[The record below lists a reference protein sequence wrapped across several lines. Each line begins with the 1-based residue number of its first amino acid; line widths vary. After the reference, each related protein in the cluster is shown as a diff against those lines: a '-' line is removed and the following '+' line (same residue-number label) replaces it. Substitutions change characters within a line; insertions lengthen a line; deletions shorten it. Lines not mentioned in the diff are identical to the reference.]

1 MEEINVY
8 CDESC
13 HLEYDKSPVM
23 ILGAVYCPKSKIR
36 EINKRIK
43 EIKLKHGVHAV
54 SEIKWS
60 KVSQL
65 KLNLYLDIIDYFF
78 DDDDI
83 SFRCLIADKTN
94 LNHDKYHQTH
104 DDWYYKMYFNMLKV
118 IFIPNNIY
126 NIFID
131 IKDTHSDEKIKKLL
145 DICRNNQYDFSGHII
160 QKMQPIRSN
169 EVQIMQLTDIL
180 IGAIG
185 YVNRFNLNDFG
196 RNKGKIE
203 LINRIKSRS
212 GYFLNKSTLYKEQ
225 KFNIFRWEPNYYEKY
240 GM

>member
-13 HLEYDKSPVM
+13 HLENDDSPTM
-23 ILGAVYCPKSKIR
+23 ILGAVYCPKSKIK

-43 EIKLKHGVHAV
+43 EIKLKHGVHAP
-54 SEIKWS
+54 SELKWS

-83 SFRCLIADKTN
+83 SFRCIIADKTN

-118 IFIPNNIY
+118 IFNPLNKYNIY
-126 NIFID
+126 ID
-131 IKDTHSDEKIKKLL
+131 IKDTHSHEKIEQLKHV
-145 DICRNNQYDFSGHII
+145 CRNSEYDFSGNII
-160 QKMQPIRSN
+160 QRMQPIRSN

-185 YVNRFNLNDFG
+185 YINRFDINSSGTNLGKKGIVNRI
-196 RNKGKIE
+196 R
-203 LINRIKSRS
+203 SRT
-212 GYFLNKSTLYKEQ
+212 GYSLKKSTLYKEH
-225 KFNIFRWEPNYYEKY
+225 KVNILRWEPNYAKKY
-240 GM
+240 